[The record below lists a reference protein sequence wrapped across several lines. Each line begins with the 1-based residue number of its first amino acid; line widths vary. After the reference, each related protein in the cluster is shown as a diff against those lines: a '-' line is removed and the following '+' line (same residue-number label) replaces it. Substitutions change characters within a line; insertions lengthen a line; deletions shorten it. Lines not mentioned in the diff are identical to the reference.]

1 MKNFVSIR
9 LGKDSVNDIK
19 KICTLPGGVLETPVE
34 VDVTC
39 TQIPSSL
46 AKDNVAFIW
55 LGSDNNKGAP
65 TEWKQGFRA
74 LGIVDGV
81 AKGAKYNDESTT
93 KVRIVYTFPDSVS
106 RLDFLQNAPNSYF
119 CCSALPVIGLDDH
132 SNQTIRNFDESEKLS
147 DVRAFFYSLYC
158 VYKSF
163 YKDIVSFDPSF
174 KDYFKFR
181 HPISK
186 KEYEITEEESV
197 YQKIVFGAPGTGKSY
212 SLKEDALAS
221 FGKIAYSKEQRIELF
236 KQSKFIDAAKNYHT
250 FIGKNILEDHGFD
263 AYAEDSLAVLN
274 KKLLELE
281 TLKKASKDDQTS
293 YHNLNNRCSALKAYI
308 KFAETIFV
316 DSIERVT
323 FHPNYS
329 YAQFV
334 GTYKPVSSGYS
345 SDLTDEGTRQVVN
358 ILQNSSKSGQEKY
371 DLLYDGFKSDG
382 MLTRLP
388 LLLGLYSDDT
398 FSTKKKD
405 GTAASGDNEVERNH
419 GQAIRPYVTLGIN
432 EGISYKYV
440 PGPFM
445 RTLVKA
451 LNNPQKD
458 FLLIIE
464 EINRANVAAVFGDV
478 FQLLDRKN
486 GVSEYPIAASE
497 DIKKYLQDQGIADCD
512 ELRIPSN
519 MYIWATMNS
528 ADQGVFPMDTA
539 FKRRWEFEYIG
550 IDKNETWDYTIPLP
564 NGESINWNVLRKAI
578 NGTLKKIASVNEDKL
593 LGPYFL
599 SKAVLEDAN
608 KWNSEQDSEE
618 KQKAVEKFLNTFK
631 SKVLM
636 YLYEDV
642 CKMRPG
648 DVFKIK
654 LEDGQTRLHYSD
666 ICDAFDKTGIEIFGF
681 KKADIVEK
689 YQQKKDN

>member
-1 MKNFVSIR
+1 MAINATVGYLNISSPLKSD
-9 LGKDSVNDIK
+9 LK
-19 KICTLPGGVLETPVE
+19 K
-34 VDVTC
+34 
-39 TQIPSSL
+39 
-46 AKDNVAFIW
+46 
-55 LGSDNNKGAP
+55 
-65 TEWKQGFRA
+65 
-74 LGIVDGV
+74 
-81 AKGAKYNDESTT
+81 
-93 KVRIVYTFPDSVS
+93 
-106 RLDFLQNAPNSYF
+106 
-119 CCSALPVIGLDDH
+119 
-132 SNQTIRNFDESEKLS
+132 EK
-147 DVRAFFYSLYC
+147 
-158 VYKSF
+158 
-163 YKDIVSFDPSF
+163 
-174 KDYFKFR
+174 
-181 HPISK
+181 SK
-186 KEYEITEEESV
+186 KNNFAHNRLL
-197 YQKIVFGAPGTGKSY
+197 FGAPGTGKSY
-212 SLKEDALAS
+212 SLHEDALAS

-236 KQSKFIDAAKNYHT
+236 KQSKFIDTAKNYNT
-250 FIGKNILEDHGFD
+250 FIGKNVLEEYSFD
-263 AYAEDSLAVLN
+263 AYAEDSLAILN
-274 KKLLELE
+274 KKLQELE
-281 TLKKASKDDQTS
+281 TLKKASKDDQNL
-293 YHNLNNRCSALKAYI
+293 YHNLTNRCSALKAYI

-334 GTYKPVSSGYS
+334 GTYKPVSSGYNG
-345 SDLTDEGTRQVVN
+345 DLTDEEVRHVVN
-358 ILQNSSKSGQEKY
+358 ILQDSSKSGQEKY

-432 EGISYKYV
+432 EGVSYKYV

-486 GVSEYPIAASE
+486 GVSEYPVAASE
-497 DIKKYLQDQGIADCD
+497 DIKRYLKDNGIEDCN
-512 ELRIPSN
+512 ELKIPSN

-539 FKRRWEFEYIG
+539 FKRRWEFEYID

-564 NGESINWNVLRKAI
+564 KGESINWNVLRKAI
-578 NGTLKKIASVNEDKL
+578 NGSLKKIASVNEDKL

-648 DVFKIK
+648 EVFKIK
-654 LEDGQTRLHYSD
+654 PEDGQTRLHYSD
-666 ICDAFDKTGIEIFGF
+666 ICDAFDLNGIEIFGF
-681 KKADIVEK
+681 KKADIEETF
-689 YQQKKDN
+689 KKQE

>member
-1 MKNFVSIR
+1 MKYFLWIYKNNAVS
-9 LGKDSVNDIK
+9 LSYAVAGEKTVCKVTSASGD
-19 KICTLPGGVLETPVE
+19 VL
-34 VDVTC
+34 
-39 TQIPSSL
+39 SSL
-46 AKDNVAFIW
+46 QVEDKIVVCGDRPLKSCTMIFSV
-55 LGSDNNKGAP
+55 LGSNELCK
-65 TEWKQGFRA
+65 E
-74 LGIVDGV
+74 L
-81 AKGAKYNDESTT
+81 E
-93 KVRIVYTFPDSVS
+93 VRPG
-106 RLDFLQNAPNSYF
+106 
-119 CCSALPVIGLDDH
+119 LPY
-132 SNQTIRNFDESEKLS
+132 EKLPKS
-147 DVRAFFYSLYC
+147 LNDKIDSRDTDLVQITEAEFAEIANSMSNSVFFRESKGIDV
-158 VYKSF
+158 
-163 YKDIVSFDPSF
+163 
-174 KDYFKFR
+174 
-181 HPISK
+181 SK
-186 KEYEITEEESV
+186 KPDV
-197 YQKIVFGAPGTGKSY
+197 FQKIVFGAPGTGKSY
-212 SLKEDALAS
+212 SLHEDALAS

-236 KQSKFIDAAKNYHT
+236 KQSKFIDTAKNYNT
-250 FIGKNILEDHGFD
+250 FIGKNILEEYSFD
-263 AYAEDSLAVLN
+263 AYAEDSLAILN
-274 KKLLELE
+274 KKLQELE
-281 TLKKASKDDQTS
+281 TLKKASKDDQNL
-293 YHNLNNRCSALKAYI
+293 YHNLTNRCSALKAYI

-334 GTYKPVSSGYS
+334 GTYKPVSSGYNG
-345 SDLTDEGTRQVVN
+345 DLTDEEVRHVVN
-358 ILQNSSKSGQEKY
+358 ILQDSSKSGQEKY

-486 GVSEYPIAASE
+486 GVSEYPVAASE
-497 DIKKYLQDQGIADCD
+497 DIKRYLKDNGIADCN
-512 ELRIPSN
+512 ELKIPSN

-666 ICDAFDKTGIEIFGF
+666 ICDAFDLNGIEIFGF
-681 KKADIVEK
+681 EKADIENK
-689 YQQKKDN
+689 YSLKNLT

>member
-1 MKNFVSIR
+1 MKYFLWIYKNNAVS
-9 LGKDSVNDIK
+9 LSYAVAGEKTVCKVTSASGD
-19 KICTLPGGVLETPVE
+19 VL
-34 VDVTC
+34 
-39 TQIPSSL
+39 SSL
-46 AKDNVAFIW
+46 QVEDKIVVCGDRPLKSCTMIFSV
-55 LGSDNNKGAP
+55 LGSNELCK
-65 TEWKQGFRA
+65 E
-74 LGIVDGV
+74 L
-81 AKGAKYNDESTT
+81 E
-93 KVRIVYTFPDSVS
+93 VRPGLLYEKLPKSVS
-106 RLDFLQNAPNSYF
+106 DKIDSRDTDLVQ
-119 CCSALPVIGLDDH
+119 
-132 SNQTIRNFDESEKLS
+132 
-147 DVRAFFYSLYC
+147 
-158 VYKSF
+158 
-163 YKDIVSFDPSF
+163 
-174 KDYFKFR
+174 
-181 HPISK
+181 
-186 KEYEITEEESV
+186 ITEAEFAEIANSMSNSVFFRESKEIDV
-197 YQKIVFGAPGTGKSY
+197 FKKPDVFQKIVFGAPGTGKSY
-212 SLKEDALAS
+212 SLHEDALAS

-236 KQSKFIDAAKNYHT
+236 KQSKFIDTAKNYNT
-250 FIGKNILEDHGFD
+250 FIGKNILEEYSFD
-263 AYAEDSLAVLN
+263 AYAEDSLAILN
-274 KKLLELE
+274 KKLQELE
-281 TLKKASKDDQTS
+281 TLKKASKDDQNL
-293 YHNLNNRCSALKAYI
+293 YHNLTNRCSALKAYI

-334 GTYKPVSSGYS
+334 GTYKPVSSGYNG
-345 SDLTDEGTRQVVN
+345 DLTDEEVRHVVN
-358 ILQNSSKSGQEKY
+358 ILQDSSKSGQEKY

-486 GVSEYPIAASE
+486 GVSEYPVAASE
-497 DIKKYLQDQGIADCD
+497 DIKRYLKDNGITDCN
-512 ELRIPSN
+512 ELKIPSN

-608 KWNSEQDSEE
+608 KWNSEQGSEE

-666 ICDAFDKTGIEIFGF
+666 ICDAFDLNGIEIFGF

-689 YQQKKDN
+689 YKQKKDN